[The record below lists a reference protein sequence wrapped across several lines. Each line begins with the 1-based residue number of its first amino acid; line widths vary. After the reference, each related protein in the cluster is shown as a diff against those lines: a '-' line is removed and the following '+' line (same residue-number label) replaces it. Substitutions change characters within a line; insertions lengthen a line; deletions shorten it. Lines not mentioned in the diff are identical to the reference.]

1 MQKFKN
7 FVLQFWQVKFW
18 DFEKISPKR
27 HKKIARKPLFS
38 KKFTTERSEVS
49 INSKRIL
56 NFSDFF
62 CCGLRLATRRVALC

>member
-18 DFEKISPKR
+18 DFEKVSPKR

-49 INSKRIL
+49 INLKCELHLIKR
-56 NFSDFF
+56 DFF
-62 CCGLRLATRRVALC
+62 AATMSCNPLGR